1 MSDAL
6 FDLWSTWRDEQR
18 LRIWNVDIAY
28 GCPKYIKRRLARL
41 DEAFKKN
48 VLRPLRPEAT

>member
-6 FDLWSTWRDEQR
+6 FNLWCTWRDTQR
-18 LRIWNVDIAY
+18 LKIWNVDIAY

-41 DEAFKKN
+41 EEKFREN
-48 VLRPLRPEAT
+48 VIKVLRPEAT